1 MKFGKLDSID
11 GVDLSLPKDHLVT
24 QNSLKKGSG
33 DLKIYQGGTMWNIPE
48 WLGKIYPDKT
58 RKLDFIKAYGKQFST
73 IELNATH
80 YKIPTAEVLLRW
92 KNEMPDDFVF
102 CPKFPQTIT
111 HYRRFNNCEG
121 ITDEFLEVILLF
133 EKALGPSFIQ
143 LPPHYSNNKTHD
155 LIRYMESLPRDMKFA
170 LEFRHESW
178 FDGSNVSEEAWAAM
192 SELGIG
198 SVITDT
204 AGRRD
209 AVHMRLTTP
218 DCIVRFGGNELDQTD
233 EQRLQEWVQRIAKW
247 KKQGLETFHL
257 WMHQPGSLLTPETC
271 RLFGKLV
278 KTELGMNIKV
288 PELLNN
294 QSSLF

>member
-11 GVDLSLPKDHLVT
+11 GVDLSLPKDHSVT
-24 QNSLKKGSG
+24 KNSLKKGSG
-33 DLKIYQGGTMWNIPE
+33 DVKIYQGGTMWNIPE
-48 WLGKIYPDKT
+48 WLGKIYPEKT
-58 RKLDFIKAYGKQFST
+58 RKLDFIKAYGKHFST

-80 YKIPTAEVLLRW
+80 YKIPTAEVLLKW
-92 KNEMPDDFVF
+92 KNEMPEDFVF

-133 EKALGPSFIQ
+133 ENTLGSSFIQ
-143 LPPHYSNNKTHD
+143 LPPHYSKNKAAD
-155 LIRYMESLPRDMKFA
+155 LLRYLESLPRDMKFA

-178 FDGSNVSEEAWAAM
+178 FDGSNASEEVWTAM

-233 EQRLQEWVQRIAKW
+233 EQRLTEWVERIAKW

-278 KTELGMNIKV
+278 KEELDMTIKV

-294 QSSLF
+294 QASLF